1 MTTLYNL
8 IAGRSTDRL
17 AALSDGVFAFAM
29 TVLALDLH
37 VPDAFTIHSESELV
51 RGLLELSPR
60 LLTYLMSFLTL
71 GIFWVGQNT
80 QHDLLARSDRGYAW
94 IHIAFLMAVTLVP
107 FSTSLLAEFITYRT
121 ALLVYWFNI
130 AFLGAAL
137 LAGWYRA
144 RAFGLVK
151 PDAPEGSDRALI
163 RRVVLAQI
171 LYASAVALC
180 VFSNYWSIGFIV
192 AIQLQYAI
200 GLRFKPF
207 SWIG

>member
-1 MTTLYNL
+1 MSSLYNR

-37 VPDAFTIHSESELV
+37 VPAAFAIHSEGELG
-51 RGLLELSPR
+51 RALLELSPR

-80 QHDLLARSDRGYAW
+80 QHDLLASSERGYAW

-107 FSTSLLAEFITYRT
+107 FSTSLLAEFITLRT
-121 ALLVYWFNI
+121 ALFVYWFNI
-130 AFLGAAL
+130 AFLGATL

-144 RAFGLVK
+144 RALGLVK
-151 PDAPEGSDRALI
+151 KDAPEGTDHAI
-163 RRVVLAQI
+163 VRRVVVAQI
-171 LYASAVALC
+171 LYGVAALLC
-180 VFSNYWSIGFIV
+180 IVSNYWSIGLIV

-207 SWIG
+207 RWIS

>member
-1 MTTLYNL
+1 MTIYNA
-8 IAGRSTDRL
+8 IAGRSADRL

-37 VPDAFTIHSESELV
+37 VPAAFAIASET
-51 RGLLELSPR
+51 GLQHALIELSPR

-80 QHDLLARSDRGYAW
+80 QHDLLQSSDRGYAW

-121 ALLVYWFNI
+121 ALFVYWFNI
-130 AFLGAAL
+130 AFLGASL
-137 LAGWYRA
+137 LGGWFRA
-144 RAFGLVK
+144 RAMGLVK
-151 PDAPEGSDRALI
+151 PDAPPGTNSAMV
-163 RRVVLAQI
+163 RRIVVAQV
-171 LYASAVALC
+171 LYAIAAALC
-180 VFSNYWSIGFIV
+180 VFSNYWAIGMIV

-200 GLRFKPF
+200 GLRFRPF
-207 SWIG
+207 SWIS